1 MASGKRRALVTGGA
15 GFLGQHLV
23 QQLLDTAQYDVTIFD
38 IKAPED
44 SKVTVVVGDLRRMDQ
59 LLAAVRGKDVV
70 FHCAAA
76 APSAENA
83 MNNTLMQAVN
93 VDGTA
98 NIIKAC
104 QEAQVPHLVY
114 TSSASVV
121 FEGKPLHMVNE
132 DQPYATKPMDFYT
145 RTKVIRGEQLVL
157 AANGQAG
164 LSTVALR
171 PSGIFGEGDP
181 IFVPTVVKQARAGKM
196 KFVIGNGKNLMDW
209 TYVGNVAQAHVQVVR
224 LDGPAGG
231 QRPHLGAGV
240 LSSVAGRAYFI
251 TNQDPRPFWGMMGDV
266 CQGLGYAR
274 PSIHLP
280 FLLILLVAAL
290 FEYVVRPLL
299 RPIKQLNS
307 DFTVNRILIATTTRT
322 FSAERAHQDLGYQPR
337 VIMSEALARTLQ
349 SFSHLQN
356 RPQQAADG
364 KAA

>member
-145 RTKVIRGEQLVL
+145 RTKIRGEQLVL

-209 TYVGNVAQAHVQVVR
+209 TYVGNVAQAHVQAAAA
-224 LDGPAGG
+224 LAGP
-231 QRPHLGAGV
+231 R
-240 LSSVAGRAYFI
+240 SSRVAGRAYFI

-290 FEYVVRPLL
+290 FEYVIRPLL

-337 VIMSEALARTLQ
+337 VNMSEALARTLQ

-356 RPQQAADG
+356 RPQEAADG

>member
-1 MASGKRRALVTGGA
+1 MASSKRRALVTGGA

-145 RTKVIRGEQLVL
+145 CTKIRGEQLVL

-209 TYVGNVAQAHVQVVR
+209 TYVGNVAQAHVQAAAA
-224 LDGPAGG
+224 LAGP
-231 QRPHLGAGV
+231 R
-240 LSSVAGRAYFI
+240 SSRVAGRAYFI

-290 FEYVVRPLL
+290 FEYVIRPLL

-337 VIMSEALARTLQ
+337 VSMSEALARTLQ

>member
-1 MASGKRRALVTGGA
+1 MASSKRRALVTGGA

-83 MNNTLMQAVN
+83 MNKTLMQAVN

-121 FEGKPLHMVNE
+121 FEGKQLHMVNE

-145 RTKVIRGEQLVL
+145 RTKIRGEQLVL

-209 TYVGNVAQAHVQVVR
+209 TYVGNVAQAHVQAAAA
-224 LDGPAGG
+224 LAGP
-231 QRPHLGAGV
+231 R
-240 LSSVAGRAYFI
+240 SSRVAGRAYFI

-290 FEYVVRPLL
+290 FEYVIRPLL

-337 VIMSEALARTLQ
+337 VSMSEALARTLQ